1 MSDQVWINNRQPQ
14 TLYIAQVLMY
24 FRGGMA
30 ILFGGLI
37 GIGRVSLLGSTVIG
51 TLYLLL
57 LTVGLVAG
65 AYGIAN
71 EKWGYQL
78 GVAGAPFL
86 IRLQLLV
93 GDGLLDA
100 LTVDSIGLVFDVAL
114 VALLLHPM
122 SSDIQKCGSDE
133 CSALTDPRRGCHGR
147 PRQSPDRQENDARS
161 ARSSTS
167 PRYDLVNRIMSFGL
181 DVRWRKASM
190 KKLGAKPG
198 SVILDLACGTG
209 DFCREIEKQGMV
221 AVGLDLSM
229 GMLAAARTDAPLT
242 HADILAMPLADG
254 SVDGATCGF
263 ALRNLIELE
272 GFFEEVARVVRPGG
286 RIAFVDA
293 SPPENP
299 VLRLGHGL
307 YFNKV
312 VPVIGDLLSGD
323 GRTSTPQV
331 GRLPA
336 TVAELQRR

>member
-1 MSDQVWINNRQPQ
+1 MSAPRSP
-14 TLYIAQVLMY
+14 
-24 FRGGMA
+24 
-30 ILFGGLI
+30 ILD
-37 GIGRVSLLGSTVIG
+37 
-51 TLYLLL
+51 
-57 LTVGLVAG
+57 
-65 AYGIAN
+65 
-71 EKWGYQL
+71 E
-78 GVAGAPFL
+78 GV
-86 IRLQLLV
+86 
-93 GDGLLDA
+93 
-100 LTVDSIGLVFDVAL
+100 TVDPDNLPTGQEKRRQVRSLFDTIA
-114 VALLLHPM
+114 
-122 SSDIQKCGSDE
+122 
-133 CSALTDPRRGCHGR
+133 
-147 PRQSPDRQENDARS
+147 
-161 ARSSTS
+161 

-299 VLRLGHGL
+299 VLRLGHGI
-307 YFNKV
+307 YFNKI
-312 VPVIGDLLSGD
+312 VPVIGGLLSE
-323 GRTSTPQV
+323 GRAYKY
-331 GRLPA
+331 LPKSVAYLPPWPELRAQMSAAGFVDVERTVFTGAHLFTA
-336 TVAELQRR
+336 TRGL